1 MISVIIP
8 VYNGERYL
16 GRCLDSVLGSACRDF
31 EVIVVDNASTDGSR
45 QLALAYTKR
54 DERVKVIFQAENQ
67 GVSAARNRGI
77 EASSGEWIVFVDA
90 DDQISPDFLGLI
102 AEEDADLLLFD
113 FAGPEGAGSPPRRRL
128 RYSKGE
134 MICLFRE
141 LLRSG
146 QLVEN
151 GNVNLAS
158 ANARAFR
165 RSVID
170 RYGLRFSPALSYGE
184 DLVFTMAY
192 QLKAASCVYRP
203 VPVYRYH
210 IHGDSS
216 SRRFVS
222 AESVRARWERIEKMK
237 SVLEEGGIFPLVE
250 EDYDGF
256 VLRTM
261 SFLILRLL
269 FSPQCALPAG
279 ERRQLCREIH
289 DNPVLQQTMR
299 RNRGGPPDSRL
310 VIFLFRMGWYP
321 ALRLLGRYSC
331 MRLRRK
337 NPQEF
342 EEMRK
347 SGWYR

>member
-1 MISVIIP
+1 MI
-8 VYNGERYL
+8 Y
-16 GRCLDSVLGSACRDF
+16 
-31 EVIVVDNASTDGSR
+31 
-45 QLALAYTKR
+45 
-54 DERVKVIFQAENQ
+54 
-67 GVSAARNRGI
+67 
-77 EASSGEWIVFVDA
+77 
-90 DDQISPDFLGLI
+90 
-102 AEEDADLLLFD
+102 
-113 FAGPEGAGSPPRRRL
+113 
-128 RYSKGE
+128 
-134 MICLFRE
+134 LFRE

-342 EEMRK
+342 AEMRK